1 MRKRDKLYMHDQ
13 GILKLL
19 ITVKKRKNIASYD
32 EISYDMSQ
40 RQKQKQKQRERERE
54 RERERAVRIK
64 T

>member
-1 MRKRDKLYMHDQ
+1 MHDQ

-54 RERERAVRIK
+54 SGPNKDVNTKCKPMID
-64 T
+64 

>member
-1 MRKRDKLYMHDQ
+1 MHDQ

-54 RERERAVRIK
+54 RERERSE
-64 T
+64 